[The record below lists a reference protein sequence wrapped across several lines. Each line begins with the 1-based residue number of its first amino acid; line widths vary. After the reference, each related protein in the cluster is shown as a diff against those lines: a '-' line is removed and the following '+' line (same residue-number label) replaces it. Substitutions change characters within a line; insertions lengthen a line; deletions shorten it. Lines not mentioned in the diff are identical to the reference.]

1 MKVAITGANGEI
13 GRILAP
19 FLAARHD
26 VRLGTWELTAGREP
40 ASFHDPRLE
49 ARRLDVRDPDD
60 VRSFVEGADAVIH
73 LAGERETS
81 ADWQRL
87 SGPNIE
93 GTFNVFDACREHSV
107 GKIVFASSNHVT
119 GGYDLGDQRGL
130 NGSEPVRPDS
140 LYGVTKAFGEALGRF
155 MSDAHGISVIC
166 LRIGWV
172 LPEPLGL
179 EALGPEALGPEALTA
194 EAVRMWL
201 SPRDLCDLVA
211 SSLQAQVPYG
221 IYYGTSKNTR
231 RLWDLGP
238 AMKDLGYNPVD
249 DSEAFAQR

>member
-19 FLAARHD
+19 FLAAQHD
-26 VRLGTWELTAGREP
+26 VRLGVWELPPEREP
-40 ASFHDPRLE
+40 VMFSNPHLDVC
-49 ARRLDVRDPDD
+49 RLDVRDADE
-60 VRSFVEGADAVIH
+60 VRSFVDGTDAVIH

-81 ADWQRL
+81 ADWRRL

-93 GTFNVFDACREHSV
+93 GTFNVFDACRERSV
-107 GKIVFASSNHVT
+107 SKIIFASSNHVT
-119 GGYDLGDQRGL
+119 GGYDLCDQRGL
-130 NGSEPVRPDS
+130 NGSEPIRPDS

-172 LPEPLGL
+172 LPEPLG
-179 EALGPEALGPEALTA
+179 PEAL
-194 EAVRMWL
+194 RMWL
-201 SPRDLCDLVA
+201 SPRDLRNLIS
-211 SSLQAQVPYG
+211 SSLQAEVPYG

-238 AMKDLGYNPVD
+238 AIKDLGYTPVD
-249 DSEAFAQR
+249 DSEAFINARN

>member
-19 FLAARHD
+19 FLAAQHD
-26 VRLGTWELTAGREP
+26 VRLGIWELPPDREP
-40 ASFHDPRLE
+40 VRFSSPRLDV
-49 ARRLDVRDPDD
+49 RRLDVRDAAES
-60 VRSFVEGADAVIH
+60 RLFVEGADAVIH

-81 ADWQRL
+81 ADWRRL

-93 GTFNVFDACREHSV
+93 GTFNVFDACRERSV
-107 GKIVFASSNHVT
+107 SKIVFASSNHVT
-119 GGYDLGDQRGL
+119 GGYDLSDQRGL
-130 NGSEPVRPDS
+130 NGSEPIRPDS

-155 MSDAHGISVIC
+155 MSDAYGISVIC

-172 LPEPLGL
+172 LPEPLG
-179 EALGPEALGPEALTA
+179 PEAA
-194 EAVRMWL
+194 RMWL
-201 SPRDLCDLVA
+201 SPRDLCSLVS
-211 SSLQAQVPYG
+211 SSLRAEVPYG

-238 AMKDLGYNPVD
+238 AMKDLGYTPVD
-249 DSEAFAQR
+249 DSEAFINAQD

>member
-1 MKVAITGANGEI
+1 MKIAITGANGEI
-13 GRILAP
+13 GRIVAP
-19 FLAARHD
+19 FLSAEHD
-26 VRLGTWELTAGREP
+26 VRLGIWELAPEREP
-40 ASFHDPRLE
+40 VGFSNPRLDV
-49 ARRLDVRDPDD
+49 RRLDVRDADE
-60 VRSFVEGADAVIH
+60 VRLFVEGADAVIH

-81 ADWQRL
+81 ADWDRL

-93 GTFNVFDACREHSV
+93 GTFNVFDACRECSV

-119 GGYDLGDQRGL
+119 GGYELSDQRGL

-172 LPEPLGL
+172 LPEPLG
-179 EALGPEALGPEALTA
+179 PEAI
-194 EAVRMWL
+194 RMWL
-201 SPRDLCDLVA
+201 SPRDLCSLIS
-211 SSLQAQVPYG
+211 SSLRAEVPYG
-221 IYYGTSKNTR
+221 IYYGTSKNTQ

-238 AMKDLGYNPVD
+238 TIKDLGYKPVD
-249 DSEAFAQR
+249 DSEAFTNAENSRD

>member
-19 FLAARHD
+19 FLATRHD
-26 VRLGTWELTAGREP
+26 VRLGVWELAREREP
-40 ASFHDPRLE
+40 ASFSDPLLDV
-49 ARRLDVRDPDD
+49 RRLDIRDAGE

-107 GKIVFASSNHVT
+107 GKIIFASSNHVT
-119 GGYDLGDQRGL
+119 GGYDLGGQRGL

-172 LPEPLGL
+172 LAEP
-179 EALGPEALGPEALTA
+179 ASP

-211 SSLQAQVPYG
+211 SSLRAQVPYG
-221 IYYGTSKNTR
+221 IYYGTSRNTR

-238 AMKDLGYNPVD
+238 AMKDLGYTPVD
-249 DSEAFAQR
+249 DSEAFATS

>member
-19 FLAARHD
+19 FLAAQHD
-26 VRLGTWELTAGREP
+26 VRLGIWELTPGREP
-40 ASFHDPRLE
+40 VRFSDPRLDV
-49 ARRLDVRDPDD
+49 RRLDVRDADET
-60 VRSFVEGADAVIH
+60 RSFVEGADAVIH

-81 ADWQRL
+81 ADWNRL

-93 GTFNVFDACREHSV
+93 GTRNVFDACRARSV
-107 GKIVFASSNHVT
+107 SKIVFASSNHVT
-119 GGYDLGDQRGL
+119 GGYDLSDQRGL
-130 NGSEPVRPDS
+130 NGSEPIRPDS

-155 MSDAHGISVIC
+155 MSDAYGISVIC

-172 LPEPLGL
+172 LPEPLGPD
-179 EALGPEALGPEALTA
+179 ALGP

-201 SPRDLCDLVA
+201 SPRDLCDLIA
-211 SSLQAQVPYG
+211 SSLRAPVPYG
-221 IYYGTSKNTR
+221 IYYGTSKNTQ

-238 AMKDLGYNPVD
+238 AMKDLGYTPVD
-249 DSEAFAQR
+249 DSEAFATRPF

>member
-13 GRILAP
+13 GRTIAP
-19 FLAARHD
+19 FLSAEHD
-26 VRLGTWELTAGREP
+26 VRLGVWKLAPERAP
-40 ASFHDPRLE
+40 ARFSDPGLDV
-49 ARRLDVRDPDD
+49 RRLDIQDADEVRQ
-60 VRSFVEGADAVIH
+60 FVEGADAVIH

-81 ADWQRL
+81 AGWDRL
-87 SGPNIE
+87 SGPNIQ
-93 GTFNVFDACREHSV
+93 GTFNVFDACRERSV

-119 GGYDLGDQRGL
+119 GGYDLSDQRGL

-140 LYGVTKAFGEALGRF
+140 LYGVTKAFGETLGRF

-172 LPEPLGL
+172 LPEPT
-179 EALGPEALGPEALTA
+179 GP

-201 SPRDLCDLVA
+201 SPRDLCHLIS
-211 SSLQAQVPYG
+211 SSLRAQVSYG
-221 IYYGTSKNTR
+221 IYYGTSRNTR

-238 AMKDLGYNPVD
+238 AMKDLGYAPED
-249 DSEAFAQR
+249 DSETFASASD

>member
-19 FLAARHD
+19 FLAAQHE
-26 VRLGTWELTAGREP
+26 VRLGVWELAPEREP
-40 ASFHDPRLE
+40 ATFSDP
-49 ARRLDVRDPDD
+49 RLDVRRLDIRDADD
-60 VRSFVEGADAVIH
+60 VRSFVEGSDAVIH

-81 ADWQRL
+81 AGWHRL
-87 SGPNIE
+87 RGPNID
-93 GTFNVFDACREHSV
+93 GTFNVFDACRERSV

-119 GGYDLGDQRGL
+119 GGYDLSGQRGL
-130 NGSEPVRPDS
+130 NGSEPIRPDS

-155 MSDAHGISVIC
+155 MSDAYGISVIC

-172 LPEPLGL
+172 LPEP
-179 EALGPEALGPEALTA
+179 AGP

-201 SPRDLCDLVA
+201 SPRDLCGLIS
-211 SSLQAQVPYG
+211 SSLQADVSYG
-221 IYYGTSKNTR
+221 IYYGTSRNTR

-238 AMKDLGYNPVD
+238 AMKDLGYVPVD
-249 DSEAFAQR
+249 DSEVFT

>member
-1 MKVAITGANGEI
+1 MKVAMTGANGEI

-19 FLAARHD
+19 FLAGQHD
-26 VRLGTWELTAGREP
+26 VRLGVWELPPDREP
-40 ASFHDPRLE
+40 VMFSHPRLDIH
-49 ARRLDVRDPDD
+49 RLDVRDADEA
-60 VRSFVEGADAVIH
+60 RSFVDGADAVIH

-81 ADWQRL
+81 ADWHRL

-93 GTFNVFDACREHSV
+93 GTFNVFDACRERSV

-119 GGYDLGDQRGL
+119 GGYDLSDQRGL

-155 MSDAHGISVIC
+155 MSDAYGISVIC

-172 LPEPLGL
+172 LPEPV
-179 EALGPEALGPEALTA
+179 GP

-201 SPRDLCDLVA
+201 SPRDLCSLIS
-211 SSLQAQVPYG
+211 SSLRAEVPYG

-238 AMKDLGYNPVD
+238 AMKDLGYTPVD
-249 DSEAFAQR
+249 DSEAFTIAHD

>member
-19 FLAARHD
+19 HLAAQHE
-26 VRLGTWELTAGREP
+26 VRLGTWELTAEREP
-40 ASFHDPRLE
+40 ARFSNPRFDV
-49 ARRLDVRDPDD
+49 RRLDVRDPDE
-60 VRSFVEGADAVIH
+60 VRSFVDGADAVIH

-81 ADWQRL
+81 ADWRRL
-87 SGPNIE
+87 TGPNIE

-119 GGYDLGDQRGL
+119 GGYELSDQRGL

-140 LYGVTKAFGEALGRF
+140 LYGVTKAFGEALGRY

-172 LPEPLGL
+172 LPEP
-179 EALGPEALGPEALTA
+179 TNA

-201 SPRDLCDLVA
+201 SPRDLCRLIS
-211 SSLQAQVPYG
+211 SSLRSEVPYG
-221 IYYGTSKNTR
+221 IYYGTSKNSR
-231 RLWDLGP
+231 GLWDLGP
-238 AMKDLGYNPVD
+238 AMKDLGYTPVD
-249 DSEAFAQR
+249 DSEAFASADD